1 MSRRVAVALGLMA
14 LVTGCA
20 HMVSGEAVRQA
31 GEVVAD
37 VPPLS
42 EVHLADV
49 LVDIDELNR
58 IVGSVGMVVTS
69 DVGVMTDHSGDVSDP
84 GCVGA
89 VYGAEETVYEGSDWT
104 AVRDQVAREPGEDN
118 QHWVEQ
124 TVVLYP
130 SEDGARKFV
139 EGARAMWEDCARAGL
154 TVDDGVVRSLWDM
167 ASVVADGPLLT
178 QMSVQRDAGGWG
190 CQHAMSAVSNLVVET
205 WACAFAPGTEAA
217 AIAAQMVENA
227 AEAAG

>member
-1 MSRRVAVALGLMA
+1 MSRRVAVALVVAA
-14 LVTGCA
+14 LVAGCA
-20 HMVSGEAVRQA
+20 RTVSGDAVRQA
-31 GEVVAD
+31 GDDVSA

-42 EVHLADV
+42 EVHLGDV
-49 LVDIDELNR
+49 LVDIDELNS

-89 VYGAEETVYEGSDWT
+89 VYGAEETVYEGSGWT
-104 AVRDQVAREPGEDN
+104 VVRDQVAREPGEDN

-130 SEDGARKFV
+130 SEDEARAFV
-139 EGARAMWEDCARAGL
+139 AAARAMWEECARAGL
-154 TVDDGVVRSLWDM
+154 VVDDGVVRSLWDM
-167 ASVVADGPLLT
+167 ASVVDDGPLLT

-190 CQHAMSAVSNLVVET
+190 CQHAMSAASNLVVET

-217 AIAAQMVENA
+217 AIAAQMVDNA